1 MKHYKT
7 ILVGLDGSTNS
18 LSALEKAGEL
28 AQLMDA
34 KLVLVTVVKPE
45 LQVGFGGPGLEVNTL
60 SAKQLEVKQVQAQK
74 MLTEYQAKLPEQV
87 KQQAVVVL
95 GDPKV
100 MLSETLPQKYQAE
113 LVIVG
118 ATGLNKLDRFILGS
132 TAAYVVRNTKA
143 DTLVVNE

>member
-7 ILVGLDGSTNS
+7 ILVGLDDSTNS

-60 SAKQLEVKQVQAQK
+60 SAKQLEEKQAQAQK

>member
-1 MKHYKT
+1 
-7 ILVGLDGSTNS
+7 
-18 LSALEKAGEL
+18 
-28 AQLMDA
+28 MDA

-45 LQVGFGGPGLEVNTL
+45 FQVGFGGPGLEVNTL
-60 SAKQLEVKQVQAQK
+60 SAKQLEEKQAQAQK
-74 MLTEYQAKLPEQV
+74 MLTEYQAKLPGQV

-132 TAAYVVRNTKA
+132 TASYVVRNTKV

>member
-1 MKHYKT
+1 M
-7 ILVGLDGSTNS
+7 
-18 LSALEKAGEL
+18 L
-28 AQLMDA
+28 AQ
-34 KLVLVTVVKPE
+34 
-45 LQVGFGGPGLEVNTL
+45 
-60 SAKQLEVKQVQAQK
+60 
-74 MLTEYQAKLPEQV
+74 YQAKLPEQV
-87 KQQAVVVL
+87 KHQALVVF

-100 MLSETLPQKYQAE
+100 ALSETLPQKYQAE